1 MLSINDLASYQ
12 ISAATGF
19 VPVEDPLDRLPTPYE
34 PWEMV
39 MAQMGGL
46 LMNGRLRAAVA
57 QLPHLSVSHLES
69 EREIQRAMLLLS
81 VIGNGYV
88 WNGAEPSATLPAQI
102 AVPWCELSEKLGRP
116 PIVAH
121 QSMVLN
127 NWQRLDK
134 TAAVTLDNVTT
145 QALFLGGMDERWFY
159 LVTLQIE
166 LDGAA
171 ALPAL
176 IEAQTAV
183 AQQQPEQVT
192 TSLQEISAIIKV
204 MLASLARMTEKCD
217 PYIFY
222 HRVRPFLAGW
232 PEPGLIY
239 EGVSPEP
246 QLLSG
251 GSAAQSSLIQALDAG
266 LGVVHTSEKT
276 RPFLQEMRSYM
287 PRPHREFL
295 LALEAGPSIAEFVN
309 NHRETHPLL
318 VQAYNKCIAELDK
331 FRRKHIE
338 ISVRYIVHQAPESE
352 EAKGTGGT
360 SFVPFLSEAR
370 KETKRQM
377 MAVESP

>member
-1 MLSINDLASYQ
+1 MLSVTELPHYQ
-12 ISAATGF
+12 ISVATGF
-19 VPVEDPLDRLPTPYE
+19 VPSTDPIDHLPKHYE
-34 PWEMV
+34 PWEAI

-57 QLPHLSVSHLES
+57 HLPHLSITHLES
-69 EREIQRAMLLLS
+69 GAELQRAMLLLS

-88 WNGAEPSATLPAQI
+88 WGGSEPAAVLPAQI
-102 AVPWCELSEKLGRP
+102 AVPWCELAEKLGRP

-121 QSMVLN
+121 QTMVLN

-134 TAAVTLDNVTT
+134 TAPVTLDNVTT

-171 ALPAL
+171 ALPTL
-176 IEAQTAV
+176 IAAQTAV
-183 AQQQPEQVT
+183 AQEQPEGLIP
-192 TSLQEISAIIKV
+192 SLQTISATIEK
-204 MLASLARMTEKCD
+204 MLASLERMMEKCD

-239 EGVSPEP
+239 EGVNTMP
-246 QLLSG
+246 QLLAG
-251 GSAAQSSLIQALDAG
+251 GSAAQSSLIQALDVG
-266 LGVVHTSEKT
+266 LGVVHTSPKT
-276 RPFLQEMRSYM
+276 RPFLEEMRAYM
-287 PRPHREFL
+287 PRPHRAFL
-295 LALEAGPSIAEFVN
+295 RALEAGPNVAEFVN
-309 NHRETHPLL
+309 NHRESHPQL
-318 VQAYNKCIAELDK
+318 VQAYNDCIAQLDT

-352 EAKGTGGT
+352 AAKGTGGT

-370 KETKRQM
+370 KETKRQI
-377 MAVESP
+377 MAS

>member
-1 MLSINDLASYQ
+1 MLSVKDFSRYQ
-12 ISAATGF
+12 VSAVTGF
-19 VPVEDPLDRLPTPYE
+19 VPEQDPLDRLPEFYE

-39 MAQMGGL
+39 LSQMGGL

-57 QLPHLSVSHLES
+57 HLPHLATTHLES
-69 EREIQRAMLLLS
+69 GAEIQRAMLLLS

-88 WNGAEPSATLPAQI
+88 WGGSEPAALLPAQI
-102 AVPWCELSEKLGRP
+102 AVPWYELAEKLGRP

-134 TAAVTLDNVTT
+134 TAPVSLDNVTT

-176 IEAQTAV
+176 IDAQTAV
-183 AQQQPEQVT
+183 AQKHPEELT
-192 TSLQEISAIIKV
+192 PSLQKISATIKK
-204 MLASLARMTEKCD
+204 MLGSLDRMIEKCD

-239 EGVSPEP
+239 EGVNTKP
-246 QLLSG
+246 QLLAG
-251 GSAAQSSLIQALDAG
+251 GSAAQSSLIQALDGG
-266 LGVVHTSEKT
+266 LGVVHTSHKT
-276 RPFLQEMRSYM
+276 RPFLQEMRAYM
-287 PRPHREFL
+287 PRPHRAFL
-295 LALEAGPSIAEFVN
+295 RALEAGPSVAEFVN
-309 NHRETHPLL
+309 NHRESHPQLM
-318 VQAYNKCIAELDK
+318 QTYNDCIAQLDT

-352 EAKGTGGT
+352 AAKGTGGT

-377 MAVESP
+377 MAS